1 MILVYQEHNA
11 EVKPGLSAHLKLMTV
26 DMTAHRMVNVTTT
39 RQNKG
44 GKNTHIVFCAMKKE
58 IKINAN

>member
-1 MILVYQEHNA
+1 
-11 EVKPGLSAHLKLMTV
+11 MTV

-44 GKNTHIVFCAMKKE
+44 GKNTHIVIKTSLFCAMKKE